1 MSNFK
6 SAWVTKSSASDKP
19 WGTETTWSGG
29 FGSSVKTL
37 LLKSGERTSFKIN
50 LNKDEMLIC
59 GTGKLNAYFADE
71 EIVKNGVGDLN
82 IETLTAGCA
91 LVVQS
96 GCPYRIE
103 AVEDSTVLE
112 ISSQSQ
118 NSTVRLHDDYG
129 RSTNVVNSRLTA
141 IINEMWGD

>member
-6 SAWVTKSSASDKP
+6 CAWVTKSSANDKP
-19 WGTETTWSGG
+19 WGTETAWTGG

-37 LLKSGERTSFKIN
+37 SLKSGERTSFKIN

-59 GTGKLNAYFADE
+59 GTGKLIAYFADE
-71 EIVKNGVGDLN
+71 ELVKNGVGELS
-82 IETLTAGCA
+82 IETLTAGTA

-103 AVEDSTVLE
+103 AVEDSSVLE
-112 ISSQSQ
+112 ISSQLQ
-118 NSTVRLHDDYG
+118 NGTIRLHDDYG
-129 RSTNVVNSRLTA
+129 RKTDYVNDKLA
-141 IINEMWGD
+141 EIISEMWGD